1 MTCGNDMIMTR
12 GNDKSTDGG
21 QQNLVHILAL
31 VLTTRPHG
39 CLKPVA
45 GVGVEKESVTPR
57 GQGRGPGAEPELH
70 SSTPNLTPQPRHIL
84 PPKVALH
91 KLSPTLTYPV
101 PSLQLPLTH
110 IFHCWAGQSRLQPDT
125 GRWTFSH
132 FTEATTEAQKSA
144 AELGDGIRPSDG
156 GVRPESGGA
165 AGTGAQGR
173 EWASASSPPPQGAEP
188 GSLQRAGQVRG
199 QWARHSGRARVGA
212 GEGPKQAEPHAHPP
226 SHPPFLP
233 WLVAGEWVSRN
244 RQAAE
249 KTGRRRNQI
258 THLQL

>member
-1 MTCGNDMIMTR
+1 MRRLRHREVRCASIR
-12 GNDKSTDGG
+12 FFWPLRHWHS
-21 QQNLVHILAL
+21 AL
-31 VLTTRPHG
+31 EFITSP
-39 CLKPVA
+39 
-45 GVGVEKESVTPR
+45 S
-57 GQGRGPGAEPELH
+57 
-70 SSTPNLTPQPRHIL
+70 L
-84 PPKVALH
+84 PPSH
-91 KLSPTLTYPV
+91 
-101 PSLQLPLTH
+101 
-110 IFHCWAGQSRLQPDT
+110 QPDT

-173 EWASASSPPPQGAEP
+173 EWASASSPPPQGTEP
-188 GSLQRAGQVRG
+188 GPLQRARQVRG